1 MRTALNRTLA
11 LIALGGAIALGIGG
25 LASCSKSPGPASAK
39 DSEKADIAAP
49 AGTGIVLSPGAR
61 VYGIVEGK
69 ASVAGSLGRGEA
81 VSLADPAEAPIEAI
95 PERGSAPGKFRTFIL
110 PGGSRGYLDLS
121 SVGFG
126 AKAVLIGDKVPSFTE
141 AKATKASGSY
151 LDGASLVAA
160 STTGVAPGFAAVTA
174 YDAAAGGVVT
184 AFVERKEVSTSGAD
198 IQAAE
203 SLARAAADPGAAA
216 EILEKAAAGSAGS
229 AFEGRIAAEL
239 ARAKAANPAAE
250 PVLARYEVSS
260 DNVSL
265 RDSADAVFGGV
276 VGELPK
282 GNLVDAVEIGAEET
296 TVDGA
301 KGRWVRIASPAGW
314 VFDALLTRKD

>member
-1 MRTALNRTLA
+1 MRVSLNRTLA
-11 LIALGGAIALGIGG
+11 LIALGGALTLGVGG
-25 LASCSKSPGPASAK
+25 LASCSKSPGAASAK
-39 DSEKADIAAP
+39 DSGASDIAAP
-49 AGTGIVLSPGAR
+49 AGAGIVLSPGAK
-61 VYGIVEGK
+61 VYGIINGK
-69 ASVAGSLGRGEA
+69 AAAAGSLGRGEA

-95 PERGSAPGKFRTFIL
+95 PEGGSVPGKFRTFVL
-110 PGGSRGYLDLS
+110 PGGSKGYLDLS

-126 AKAVLIGDKVPSFTE
+126 VKAVLVGEKVPSFTE

-160 STTGVAPGFAAVTA
+160 STVDVATGFAAVAA

-184 AFVERKEVSTSGAD
+184 SFVERKEVSTAGLD

-203 SLARAAADPGAAA
+203 YLARAAADPEAAA
-216 EILEKAAAGSAGS
+216 DILEKAAAGARGS

-282 GNLVDAVEIGAEET
+282 GSLVEAVEIGAEET

-301 KGRWVRIASPAGW
+301 KGRWVRIASPSGW